1 MPEPS
6 SEPSRLSEVVRLFL
20 RLGATGFGGP
30 AAHISMMQEE
40 VVDRR
45 QWLSRQE
52 FLDLLGATNLIPGPN
67 STEMAIHVGYLR
79 AGWRGLILAGASFI
93 LPAMLITMGFG
104 WIYVTYGSVP
114 ALDWLMAGI
123 YPVVIAIIFKALVD
137 LGRQAIKGWLTV
149 ILGLAVFVLYLLG
162 VNEILLLLAGAGV
175 ALAAANQTR
184 KMAGLAVP
192 AAGLFA
198 AQQVTAYSITTL
210 FLTFLKIG
218 FVLYGSG
225 YVLLAFL
232 HSNFVEGLGWL
243 TQDQLLTAITVG
255 QVTPGPVF
263 TTATFIGYI
272 LGGVPGAIAATLGI
286 FLPAFVLVWIANPY
300 IPRMRAS
307 PWASAVLDGVNAAS
321 LGLMAGVTLQLART
335 AFVDWWAAAV
345 GLVSLFCLF
354 RFRINPT
361 WLILGGALIGFLRWR
376 LAGS

>member
-1 MPEPS
+1 M
-6 SEPSRLSEVVRLFL
+6 RLFL

-40 VVDRR
+40 VVDKR
-45 QWLSRQE
+45 QWLSRQG

-67 STEMAIHVGYLR
+67 STEMAIHIGYLR
-79 AGWRGLILAGASFI
+79 AGWRGLLLGGASFI

-137 LGRQAIKGWLTV
+137 LGRQAIKGWLAA
-149 ILGLAVFVLYLLG
+149 ILGLATFVLYLLG
-162 VNEILLLLAGAGV
+162 VNEVPLLLAGAVV
-175 ALAAANQTR
+175 ALLAANQAR

-192 AAGLFA
+192 ALGLFA
-198 AQQVTAYSITTL
+198 AQQASVYSLSTL
-210 FLTFLKIG
+210 FFTFLKIG

-243 TQDQLLTAITVG
+243 TQDQLLTAITIG

-272 LGGVPGAIAATLGI
+272 LGGVPGALAATVGI
-286 FLPAFVLVWIANPY
+286 FLPAFVLVAVTNPY

-307 PWASAVLDGVNAAS
+307 AGASALLDGVNAVS
-321 LGLMAGVTLQLART
+321 LGLMGGVTLQLSRT
-335 AFVDWWAAAV
+335 AFIDWLTIAL
-345 GLVSLFCLF
+345 GLISLLCLF

-361 WLILGGALIGFLRWR
+361 WLILGGALIGFLRWQ
-376 LAGS
+376 LTGS

>member
-1 MPEPS
+1 MPELS
-6 SEPSRLSEVVRLFL
+6 SEPSRLSEVMRLFL

-40 VVDRR
+40 VVDKR
-45 QWLSRQE
+45 QWLSRQG

-67 STEMAIHVGYLR
+67 STEMAIHIGYLR
-79 AGWRGLILAGASFI
+79 AGWRGLLLGGASFI

-137 LGRQAIKGWLTV
+137 LGRQAIKGWLTA
-149 ILGLAVFVLYLLG
+149 ILGLATFVLYLLG
-162 VNEILLLLAGAGV
+162 VNEVLLLLAGAVV
-175 ALAAANQTR
+175 ALLAANQAR

-192 AAGLFA
+192 ALGLFA
-198 AQQVTAYSITTL
+198 AQQASVYSLSTL
-210 FLTFLKIG
+210 FFTFLKIG

-243 TQDQLLTAITVG
+243 TQDQLLTAITIG

-272 LGGVPGAIAATLGI
+272 LGGVPGALAATVGI
-286 FLPAFVLVWIANPY
+286 FLPAFVLVAVTNPY

-307 PWASAVLDGVNAAS
+307 AGASALLDGVNAVS
-321 LGLMAGVTLQLART
+321 LGLMGGVTLQLSRT
-335 AFVDWWAAAV
+335 AFIDWLTIAL
-345 GLVSLFCLF
+345 GLISLLCLF

-361 WLILGGALIGFLRWR
+361 WLILGGALIGFLRWQ
-376 LAGS
+376 LTGS

>member
-1 MPEPS
+1 MPELS
-6 SEPSRLSEVVRLFL
+6 SEPSRLSEVMRLFL

-40 VVDRR
+40 VVDKR
-45 QWLSRQE
+45 QWLSRQG

-67 STEMAIHVGYLR
+67 STEMTIHIGYLR
-79 AGWRGLILAGASFI
+79 AGWRGLLLGGASFI

-137 LGRQAIKGWLTV
+137 LGRQAIKGWLAA
-149 ILGLAVFVLYLLG
+149 ILGLATFVLYLLG
-162 VNEILLLLAGAGV
+162 VNEVLLLLAGAVV
-175 ALAAANQTR
+175 ALLAANQAR

-192 AAGLFA
+192 ALGLFA
-198 AQQVTAYSITTL
+198 AQQASVYSLSTL
-210 FLTFLKIG
+210 FFTFLKIG

-243 TQDQLLTAITVG
+243 TQDQLLTAITIG

-272 LGGVPGAIAATLGI
+272 LGGVPGALAATVGI
-286 FLPAFVLVWIANPY
+286 FLPAFVLVAVTNPY

-307 PWASAVLDGVNAAS
+307 AGASALLDGVNAVS
-321 LGLMAGVTLQLART
+321 LGLMGGVTLQLSRT
-335 AFVDWWAAAV
+335 AFIDWLTIAL
-345 GLVSLFCLF
+345 GLISLLCLF
-354 RFRINPT
+354 RYRINPT
-361 WLILGGALIGFLRWR
+361 WLILGGALIGFLRWQ
-376 LAGS
+376 LTGS